1 MRRYFFLGTIMVPGY
16 VWAAGIGA
24 VAQRIR
30 DELTG
35 IAMLLGGLSFLLG
48 LIMAMIAIG
57 RLLAHGRDPI
67 RFSMGDVIWRAV
79 AAAMFIALPEVL
91 GVGVST
97 LFGENATILDSTG
110 DGLVGALRLG

>member
-35 IAMLLGGLSFLLG
+35 
-48 LIMAMIAIG
+48 
-57 RLLAHGRDPI
+57 HCH
-67 RFSMGDVIWRAV
+67 
-79 AAAMFIALPEVL
+79 AA
-91 GVGVST
+91 
-97 LFGENATILDSTG
+97 
-110 DGLVGALRLG
+110 